1 MRLDLDARAKAALAL
16 ACAFGGG
23 TGVAFLAVAGAEAQA
38 WIAGRW
44 RAGIIERQLDEIRA
58 PHFSLLAWDGEA
70 AAWDD
75 ADIAIVLGPDGR
87 VFERLLCRPPEIVAE
102 AGPGL
107 DGLPEG
113 WTALPSPW
121 EATSAHARLLWESL
135 LPSQIRRPHALLDG
149 SARLL
154 RRDTLV
160 ALCPLSLTI
169 PLGLRRIP

>member
-1 MRLDLDARAKAALAL
+1 VRPDLDARAKATLAL
-16 ACAFGGG
+16 ARAFGGG
-23 TGVAFLAVAGAEAQA
+23 TETAFLAVAGAEAQA
-38 WIAGRW
+38 WIAGRR

-58 PHFSLLAWDGEA
+58 PHLSLLAWEGGA

-75 ADIAIVLGPDGR
+75 ADIAIAPGPDGR
-87 VFERLLCRPPEIVAE
+87 AFERLLCRPPGIVAE

-113 WTALPSPW
+113 WPALPSPW
-121 EATSAHARLLWESL
+121 EATSAHARLLRESL
-135 LPSQIRRPHALLDG
+135 LPSRIRRPHALLDG
-149 SARLL
+149 GARLL

-160 ALCPLSLTI
+160 ALRPLSLTI